1 MHGET
6 AKFTGAQRKQLL
18 DDLKQKRRHRKWDLK
33 ALDRTVWRTRLEKF
47 YGPILGQTT
56 ELMNACSKVF
66 VSEVLISS
74 RSFWKQ
80 ERLESE
86 M

>member
-1 MHGET
+1 M
-6 AKFTGAQRKQLL
+6 
-18 DDLKQKRRHRKWDLK
+18 RRYGKWNDK
-33 ALDRTVWRTRLEKF
+33 ALDRTVWRTRMEKV
-47 YGPILGQTT
+47 YGPIVGQTT
-56 ELMNACSKVF
+56 ELTTAFSKLF

>member
-1 MHGET
+1 MEGR
-6 AKFTGAQRKQLL
+6 GRRRKQLPS
-18 DDLKQKRRHRKWDLK
+18 DLKETRRYHKWNEK
-33 ALDRTVWRTRLEKF
+33 TLDRTVWRTRLEKV
-47 YGPILGQTT
+47 YGPIVGQTT
-56 ELMNACSKVF
+56 ELMNARSKVF

-80 ERLESE
+80 KRLESE